1 MAELKKPV
9 MRTYSWREHVEKVE
23 GPEQVI
29 PVYVFSNG
37 RKFSENPKQPY
48 GKKR

>member
-9 MRTYSWREHVEKVE
+9 MRTYNWREHVEKVE